1 MDRECP
7 LCLVELEE
15 KLGAQVSGP
24 FSNRKHGN
32 KFVQNPRKQSAPDAG
47 TRGCCRRIGGAMSVC
62 VWGGQGL
69 TGEVKERG
77 LLYLRTFLDKE
88 KGKLPASEIKQED
101 FLKKD
106 KPF

>member
-1 MDRECP
+1 MQAWE
-7 LCLVELEE
+7 
-15 KLGAQVSGP
+15 GA
-24 FSNRKHGN
+24 
-32 KFVQNPRKQSAPDAG
+32 A
-47 TRGCCRRIGGAMSVC
+47 RGSEGQWVC
-62 VWGGQGL
+62 VWGGGQGL

-106 KPF
+106 KPFWTPRIGVQC